1 MKKNKKNNSF
11 VPIWVWV
18 LIIIFLFQIGK
29 LAYRNDWFKADN
41 NSKKEMSEEDKER
54 MKEIIDKMI
63 KEKNLKK
70 N

>member
-1 MKKNKKNNSF
+1 MKKKKTSSF
-11 VPIWVWV
+11 VPIWVWALV
-18 LIIIFLFQIGK
+18 IILLFQIGK

-41 NSKKEMSEEDKER
+41 NSKKEMSEKDKER
-54 MKEIIDKMI
+54 MKEIIDKII

>member
-1 MKKNKKNNSF
+1 MWAL
-11 VPIWVWV
+11 V
-18 LIIIFLFQIGK
+18 IILLFQIGK

-54 MKEIIDKMI
+54 MKEIIDKII